1 MVPSPLHYTDD
12 YASPRST
19 FISEASTPQPVH
31 EGKEV
36 FFNHHPLDTSHR
48 ESHNFDHGRSRLSNS
63 LVSPYEYI
71 TNHDSLP
78 SAVTNNGQHSLYA
91 PPGFFDVQLE
101 HTHQWQMIPPE
112 DTLRSLG
119 SPVTSQD
126 DASEIRDNFTVQGDY
141 FAFGHNR
148 PVTRTDS
155 SRSPSEAYI
164 GISGPEDES
173 NQDDAL
179 PGLFGLQSSASY
191 SNGNGKDCKQNITQI
206 GSTSWP
212 GHPGQDDDTFD
223 HPVQWKPPSPSDT
236 PGSARRSSSVA
247 PDRPHVSSR
256 RRPSTALKRAEEGDM
271 GVPPTCTNCS
281 TQNTPLWR
289 KTVDGSPMC
298 NACGLFFRLHG
309 VDRPLSLRTDVIK
322 KRKRSSVLVSA
333 VVGRGTPTRPTK
345 ASEGASQPSTQEE

>member
-12 YASPRST
+12 YSSPRST

-36 FFNHHPLDTSHR
+36 FFDHHPLDTSHR

-71 TNHDSLP
+71 TDHDSL
-78 SAVTNNGQHSLYA
+78 SLVVTNNGQHSSNV
-91 PPGFFDVQLE
+91 PPGSFDVQLQ
-101 HTHQWQMIPPE
+101 HTHQWQMTPPE
-112 DTLRSLG
+112 DTVRSLG
-119 SPVTSQD
+119 SPVTPQD
-126 DASEIRDNFTVQGDY
+126 DASEIRDKFTVEGDY
-141 FAFGHNR
+141 FGFGYNR

-173 NQDDAL
+173 NQDDAF
-179 PGLFGLQSSASY
+179 PGQFELQSSASY
-191 SNGNGKDCKQNITQI
+191 SNRNGKDCKHNITQI
-206 GSTSWP
+206 GSTSSP
-212 GHPGQDDDTFD
+212 GHGQDDDTFD
-223 HPVQWKPPSPSDT
+223 HPVQWKSPSPSDT
-236 PGSARRSSSVA
+236 PDSDSRSSSVA
-247 PDRPHVSSR
+247 PDPPRVSSKK
-256 RRPSTALKRAEEGDM
+256 RPSTALKRAAEGDM

-289 KTVDGSPMC
+289 KTLEGHPMC

-309 VDRPLSLRTDVIK
+309 VDRPLSLKTDVIK
-322 KRKRSSVLVSA
+322 KRKRRSVAVSA
-333 VVGRGTPTRPTK
+333 VVGRGTPTRATK
-345 ASEGASQPSTQEE
+345 AFGGAPQPPTQEE